1 MPDTCIPVATIEQ
14 LATEL
19 ELAYYE
25 TSALTHDGVKTCFDN
40 GVSGFRVARSLV
52 FCVMLF
58 DILSFFFWP
67 LNCLSFFGLWFIN
80 LKQILKSITSDF
92 MLLFTRKKNE
102 SLNLTFVMCLFF
114 PYEIRKGFDG

>member
-25 TSALTHDGVKTCFDN
+25 TSALTQDGVKTCFDN
-40 GVSGFRVARSLV
+40 GVSGFRVGRSLV

-80 LKQILKSITSDF
+80 LKQILKSITSLCCSSF
-92 MLLFTRKKNE
+92 
-102 SLNLTFVMCLFF
+102 
-114 PYEIRKGFDG
+114 

>member
-92 MLLFTRKKNE
+92 MLLFTRKKMKV
-102 SLNLTFVMCLFF
+102 S
-114 PYEIRKGFDG
+114 I